1 MTTAKG
7 IGVSRGVAIGKLR
20 FRAAKMPVVEKHTA
34 EDPEAEIKRFQDAKA
49 KAIAQLA
56 ILYTQTEEKLGKENS
71 ILFQIHQM
79 MLEDLDYNDSV
90 IGMIRD
96 ERVCA
101 EYAVQQ
107 TAQKFADMFAMMDDE
122 YMRGRAADVKD
133 VSGRVVGILT
143 GTGTELGS
151 GAEPCVLASDD
162 LTPSE
167 TAQIDPKMVLA
178 IVTSGGS
185 PTSHT
190 AIFARTMGIPAVV
203 AVDGISLAE
212 YIGKTIAVN
221 GSTGEIFIEPDAA
234 VTKELARK
242 EREQREFAERL
253 EQFRG
258 KKTVTAD
265 GRAVDLYANIGGPQD
280 MEAVLKSDAEG
291 IGLFRSEFLF
301 LKRSTL
307 PTEEEQF
314 QAYRAVVEKM
324 NGKRVVI
331 RTLDIGADKQ
341 AESFHLPKEENPAMG
356 MRAIRICLTRPEIFK
371 TQLRALYRASRYGK
385 VAILLPMITSVEE
398 VVQVKKICGEVK
410 EKLKRQEIPFD
421 PDVEIG
427 IMIETPAAAII
438 SDDLAPLVNFFSVG
452 TNDLTQYTLAVDR
465 QNKAVSRFNNTHHKA
480 VLRLLR
486 TAADNAHRAGIW
498 IGICG
503 ELAADES
510 LTEMFI
516 KMGIDELSAAP
527 SSVLPLR
534 AKISEIHAS

>member
-1 MTTAKG
+1 MTTTKG
-7 IGVSRGVAIGKLR
+7 IGVSRGVAVGELW
-20 FRAAKMPVVEKHTA
+20 FRAAKITA
-34 EDPEAEIKRFQDAKA
+34 IDPRAVADPEAEVKRFQDAKA

-79 MLEDLDYNDSV
+79 MLEDLDYNDSIV
-90 IGMIRD
+90 GIIRED
-96 ERVCA
+96 RVCA
-101 EYAVQQ
+101 EYAVQE
-107 TAQKFADMFAMMDDE
+107 TAKKFADLFETMDDE

-133 VSGRVVGILT
+133 VSERVVGILT
-143 GTGTELGS
+143 GNGS
-151 GAEPCVLASDD
+151 GFNTGEKPCVLASDD

-167 TAQIDPKMVLA
+167 TAQIDPKTVLA

-203 AVDGISLAE
+203 AVDGVSLQE
-212 YIGKTIAVN
+212 YVGKTVAVD

-242 EREQREFAERL
+242 EREQRELAERL
-253 EQFRG
+253 ERFRG

-314 QAYRAVVEKM
+314 QAYSSVVSKM

-341 AESFHLPKEENPAMG
+341 AESFNLPKEENPAMG

-371 TQLRALYRASRYGK
+371 TQLRALYRASSFGN
-385 VAILLPMITSVEE
+385 VAILLPMITSAEE
-398 VVQVKKICGEVK
+398 IVQVKKICAEVK
-410 EKLKRQEIPFD
+410 EELKRQEISFH

-427 IMIETPAAAII
+427 IMIETPAAAVI
-438 SDDLAPLVNFFSVG
+438 SDDLAPLVDFFSVG

-465 QNKAVSRFNNTHHKA
+465 QNKTIARFNNTHHKA
-480 VLRLLR
+480 VLRLLQ

-510 LTEMFI
+510 LTETFV
-516 KMGIDELSAAP
+516 KMGIDELSVAP
-527 SSVLPLR
+527 SSVLSLR
-534 AKISEIHAS
+534 AKISEVCSV

>member
-7 IGVSRGVAIGKLR
+7 IGVSRGVAIGKLQ
-20 FRAAKMPVVEKHTA
+20 FRTA
-34 EDPEAEIKRFQDAKA
+34 QMQSVKKRLVTDTEAEIKRFENAKA
-49 KAIAQLA
+49 KAIEQLEN
-56 ILYTQTEEKLGKENS
+56 LYAQTEEKLGQENAV
-71 ILFQIHQM
+71 LFQIHQM
-79 MLEDLDYNDSV
+79 MLEDLDYNDS
-90 IGMIRD
+90 ILGMIQN
-96 ERVCA
+96 EGVCA
-101 EYAVQQ
+101 EYAVQE
-107 TAQKFADMFAMMDDE
+107 TAKQFAETFAAMDDE

-133 VSGRVVGILT
+133 VSERVIGILT
-143 GTGTELGS
+143 GTETEFVSAAQPRILG
-151 GAEPCVLASDD
+151 ADD

-167 TAQIDPKMVLA
+167 TAQIDPNTVLA
-178 IVTSGGS
+178 IVTSSGS

-203 AVDGISLAE
+203 GVDGISLSE
-212 YIGKTIAVN
+212 YNGKTIAVN
-221 GSTGEIFIEPDAA
+221 GSTGEIFLEPDASVA
-234 VTKELARK
+234 EKFAS
-242 EREQREFAERL
+242 EQCRQQKFTEHL
-253 EQFRG
+253 EQFRE
-258 KKTVTAD
+258 KKTITAD
-265 GRAVDLYANIGGPQD
+265 GRAMNLYANIGDPKD

-314 QAYRAVVEKM
+314 QAYRTVVEQM

-341 AESFHLPKEENPAMG
+341 ASSLPLPQEENPAMG
-356 MRAIRICLTRPEIFK
+356 MRAIRICLTQPEIFK
-371 TQLRALYRASRYGK
+371 TQLRALYRASNYGK

-398 VVQVKKICGEVK
+398 VMQVKQILSEVK
-410 EKLKRQEIPFD
+410 DELRRQRIPFN

-438 SDDLAPLVNFFSVG
+438 SDELAPLVDFFSVG

-465 QNKAVSRFNNTHHKA
+465 QNKTLSRFNNTHHKA
-480 VLRLLR
+480 IMRLIQ

-503 ELAADES
+503 ELAADET
-510 LTEMFI
+510 LTETFLQ
-516 KMGIDELSAAP
+516 MGIDELSVAP
-527 SSVLPLR
+527 SCVLPLR
-534 AKISEIHAS
+534 AKISEIHSH

>member
-7 IGVSRGVAIGKLR
+7 IGVSRGVAIGTLR
-20 FRAAKMPVVEKHTA
+20 FRAAKVPTVEKRAVT
-34 EDPEAEIKRFQDAKA
+34 DPETEIKRFEDAKA
-49 KAIAQLA
+49 KAIEQLQN
-56 ILYTQTEEKLGKENS
+56 LYTQTEQKLGKENAV
-71 ILFQIHQM
+71 LFQIHQM
-79 MLEDLDYNDSV
+79 MLEDLDFNDSI
-90 IGMIRD
+90 IGMIQD
-96 ERVCA
+96 EGVCA
-101 EYAVQQ
+101 EYAVQE
-107 TAQKFADMFAMMDDE
+107 TANQFAELFAAMDDE
-122 YMRGRAADVKD
+122 YMRGRTTDVKD
-133 VSGRVVGILT
+133 VSERVIGILT
-143 GTGTELGS
+143 GSGAEFVG
-151 GAEPCVLASDD
+151 GAEPCILGADD

-178 IVTSGGS
+178 IVTSCGS

-203 AVDGISLAE
+203 GVDGISLSE
-212 YIGKTIAVN
+212 YDGKTIAVN
-221 GSTGEIFIEPDAA
+221 GSTGEIFIEPDAI
-234 VTKELARK
+234 VSKKLA
-242 EREQREFAERL
+242 EEQHRQKEFAEYL

-258 KKTVTAD
+258 QKTVTAD
-265 GRAVDLYANIGGPQD
+265 GRTVDLYANIGGPQD
-280 MEAVLKSDAEG
+280 MEAVLKNDAEG

-341 AESFHLPKEENPAMG
+341 ASSFHLPKEENPAMG

-371 TQLRALYRASRYGK
+371 TQLRALYRASHYGK

-398 VVQVKKICGEVK
+398 VMQVKKILGEVK
-410 EKLKRQEIPFD
+410 DELQQQKIPFN

-438 SDDLAPLVNFFSVG
+438 SDELAPLVDFFSVG

-465 QNKAVSRFNNTHHKA
+465 QNKTLSQFHNPHHKA
-480 VLRLLR
+480 VLRLIQ

-503 ELAADES
+503 ELAADEA
-510 LTEMFI
+510 LTETFV
-516 KMGIDELSAAP
+516 KMGIDELSVAP

-534 AKISEIHAS
+534 AKISEIHFI